1 MSAQGSTIVV
11 WGYGLAGALYLLF
24 ALRVALARQ
33 RNARA
38 LALLVATAATAVWGV
53 GTAASIALASVW
65 LALVGVVADVV
76 CYAGWYAFLFALLR
90 NPEQANG
97 APARGNWLVP
107 FAVAV
112 IGWGIGAQLLGLFGF
127 TALGDPGRLSA
138 FDIVA
143 SAVLGLV
150 LVELVFRN
158 VAEESRWSVT
168 PLCVGLAALFAFD
181 LYTFAEALL
190 FNRLDAD
197 VWSVRG
203 MVRALAV
210 PFVVIS
216 IVRMRG
222 GKTRLVLS
230 RQVVFR
236 STALAACGL
245 YLLVMAA
252 AGYYVRY
259 FGGEWGRALQV
270 AFLFAAL
277 LLLLTLTFSGSIR
290 AKLRVTVSK
299 HFFSYRYDYRE
310 EWLRFTQALSVQD
323 QQAAVGQQ
331 VVKGLADMV
340 ESPGGGLW
348 LREPSSDDF
357 TPVARWNMPLPAS
370 DAHEHAT
377 SDLVTF
383 LSERGWV
390 VNLEEYRSAPERYG
404 ELRLPQWLSRLES
417 AWLVVPLV
425 IGTQM
430 IGFVVLLTARTPI
443 EVNWEVNDLLKTAAR
458 QAAIFIAHVRATE
471 ALLDARK
478 FDAFNRMSAFV
489 VHDLKNIVAQLSLM
503 LRNAERHHDNPEF
516 QSDMLMTVQ
525 HSVDRMKQLMLQLRD
540 GTTPV
545 NTLQRVELSDIA
557 SRVQRAKAGQ
567 QPAIEVS
574 IDEAVAAR
582 GHEDRLERVIGHLAQ
597 NALDATSPDGRVWIR
612 IGRQGA
618 HALVEVGDTGH
629 GMTADFVRDRLFKP
643 FQTTKA
649 TGMGIGAY
657 ESHQYISELG
667 GRLQVDSAP
676 DAGTTIRLL
685 VPASDTPPLKSVE
698 PTVKDVV
705 A

>member
-1 MSAQGSTIVV
+1 MSAPASTIVA
-11 WGYGLAGALYLLF
+11 WSYGLAGALYLLF
-24 ALRVALARQ
+24 ALRVGLARQ
-33 RNARA
+33 RNPRA
-38 LALLVATAATAVWGV
+38 LTLGVATAATGVWSLV
-53 GTAASIALASVW
+53 TAASIALASS
-65 LALVGVVADVV
+65 ALVLLSVAADVLS
-76 CYAGWYAFLFALLR
+76 YAGWYAFMFALLR
-90 NPEQANG
+90 NSDGGNG
-97 APARGNWLVP
+97 TSLRNNWLAP

-112 IGWGIGAQLLGLFGF
+112 IAWGIAAQLLAVVGF
-127 TALGDPGRLSA
+127 TRFGDLGRLTA

-143 SAVLGLV
+143 AAVLGVV
-150 LVELVFRN
+150 LVEQVFRS
-158 VAEESRWSVT
+158 VAEQSRWGIT
-168 PLCVGLAALFAFD
+168 PLCVGLAAIFAFD
-181 LYTFAEALL
+181 LYTFAEGLL

-203 MVRALAV
+203 IVRALAL
-210 PFVVIS
+210 PLITIS
-216 IVRMRG
+216 IMRMRG
-222 GKTRLVLS
+222 GSTRLVLS

-245 YLLVMAA
+245 YLLVMAG

-277 LLLLTLTFSGSIR
+277 LLLVALTFSGSIR
-290 AKLRVTVSK
+290 AKLRVTISK

-310 EWLRFTQALSVQD
+310 EWLRFTQTLSAND
-323 QQAAVGQQ
+323 QQAAVGAH

-348 LREPSSDDF
+348 LRDSSSDDYAL
-357 TPVARWNMPLPAS
+357 TARWNMPPPGSEAVEPATGEL
-370 DAHEHAT
+370 A
-377 SDLVTF
+377 TF
-383 LSERGWV
+383 LADRGWV

-404 ELRLPQWLSRLES
+404 ELHLPSWLSRLES
-417 AWLVVPLV
+417 AWLIVPLV
-425 IGTQM
+425 IADQT
-430 IGFVVLLTARTPI
+430 IGFVLLLTARTPV
-443 EVNWEVNDLLKTAAR
+443 EVNWEVNDLLKTAGR

-545 NTLQRVELSDIA
+545 NTLQRVELA
-557 SRVQRAKAGQ
+557 EVAMRVKRAKSAQ
-567 QPAIEVS
+567 QPAIEVKV
-574 IDEAVAAR
+574 DEAIAAQ
-582 GHEDRLERVIGHLAQ
+582 GHEDRIERVVGHLAQ
-597 NALDATSPDGRVWIR
+597 NAIDATAPEGRVWIR
-612 IGRQGA
+612 IARQGA
-618 HALVEVGDTGH
+618 QALVEVGDTGR
-629 GMTADFVRDRLFKP
+629 GMTPEFVRDRLFKP
-643 FQTTKA
+643 FQTTKP

-657 ESHQYISELG
+657 ESHQYVTELG
-667 GRLQVDSAP
+667 GRVQVDSAP
-676 DAGTTIRLL
+676 DAGTTIRLTL
-685 VPASDTPPLKSVE
+685 PAAESAAARAPE
-698 PTVKDVV
+698 PILKDVV